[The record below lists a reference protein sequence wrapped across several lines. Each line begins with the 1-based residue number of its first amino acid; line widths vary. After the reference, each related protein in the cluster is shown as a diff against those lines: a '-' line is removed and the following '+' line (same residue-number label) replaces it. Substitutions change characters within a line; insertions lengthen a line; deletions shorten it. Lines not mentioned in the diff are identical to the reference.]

1 MLEHSSSVQ
10 LWETQPPFDRSGE
23 GGMEKSQVSVG
34 PTAWSRRG
42 SVIRVFYGLTRKSC
56 QIWEEKKV
64 LKSYPREDGGQTPS
78 CQGCPWLWA

>member
-10 LWETQPPFDRSGE
+10 LWETQPLFDRSGE

-78 CQGCPWLWA
+78 CQGCPWPWA